1 MSLILEALRKS
12 EAERRRGEVPN
23 LHAERAPAVAA
34 TRATGTAWPWL
45 ALALVAAV
53 TLAWLARGIWSSS
66 SAGAASGPLDPPASG
81 PDASVVVGAREPVAG
96 DRDAATPL
104 LSVDGPRPPTDPA
117 SLAGTPAP
125 PRVGANPVAAA
136 GDTATLQPR
145 IEPGRTPIREA
156 NADSAEAG
164 VVAPPVVAP
173 PSPRVAAVASPA
185 PAIVAV
191 PTRPAPATTGPGA
204 AGDGNPPLRLSDL
217 SNAERLELPP
227 LKISMHL
234 WDPSPTRRFAII
246 DGARVNEGDRIGDA
260 VVDEITANAVLLAWR
275 GQQLQIPLR

>member
-12 EAERRRGEVPN
+12 EAERRRGEVPK
-23 LHAERAPAVAA
+23 LHAERAPAAAA

-53 TLAWLARGIWSSS
+53 TLAWLARGIWSPSP
-66 SAGAASGPLDPPASG
+66 AGGASGPLDPPASG

-104 LSVDGPRPPTDPA
+104 LSVDGPRPPTDPD

-125 PRVGANPVAAA
+125 RRAGADPVAAA
-136 GDTATLQPR
+136 GDTATLQR

-156 NADSAEAG
+156 DTDAADAG
-164 VVAPPVVAP
+164 VVAP

-185 PAIVAV
+185 PAVVAV
-191 PTRPAPATTGPGA
+191 PTRPAPATTAPGA